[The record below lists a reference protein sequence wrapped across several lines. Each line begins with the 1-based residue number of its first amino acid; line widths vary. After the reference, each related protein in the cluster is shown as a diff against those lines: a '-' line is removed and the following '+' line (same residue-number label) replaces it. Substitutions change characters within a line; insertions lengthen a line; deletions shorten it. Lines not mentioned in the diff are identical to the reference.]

1 MPATITDR
9 LARLDCETPARVLRR
24 AQEETFAFALLATV
38 PIPGEHVEF
47 RVRNESHPE
56 PAAHQ
61 YRVTVREGRPIACT
75 CPADAEYDAACKHR
89 VAVAIRPPVL
99 TAARRLADSPAAGR
113 PGATGSASAG
123 VGVPP
128 WL

>member
-38 PIPGEHVEF
+38 PGSGEAVGL

-56 PAAHQ
+56 PAAHE
-61 YRVTVREGRPIACT
+61 YRVTVREGRPVACT
-75 CPADAEYDAACKHR
+75 CPADSEYDAACKHR

-99 TAARRLADSPAAGR
+99 TAARRLARLAAVRSAGR
-113 PGATGSASAG
+113 DGGR
-123 VGVPP
+123 
-128 WL
+128 